1 MVYKKEIKVKQF
13 GKQKKLINYEP
24 LNFNSEKPDGYLDLE
39 HCYYMSLTEIWHQF
53 ADGMSRTGWLEYIAV
68 LSGIASVWFSR
79 IENILVYPVG
89 LVNTTIYIWLSVKGH
104 LLGEASVNFYY
115 TVVSIYGW
123 ILWAPKDQEQHHLLL
138 ITHSNLTERFHHFLF
153 FSAFY
158 IGIFFSLTYLKSKF
172 APGAI
177 PWADA
182 FASATA
188 YTGMWLM
195 AKKKVES
202 WYWWIATNI
211 ASIPLYFVKHY
222 VFTSVYYLILLVM
235 AVFGLT
241 EWMRRQGKKKK
252 RWRPLVHHLLHEQFN
267 VS

>member
-1 MVYKKEIKVKQF
+1 
-13 GKQKKLINYEP
+13 
-24 LNFNSEKPDGYLDLE
+24 
-39 HCYYMSLTEIWHQF
+39 MSLQEIWEQF
-53 ADGMSRTGWLEYIAV
+53 IEGMKHTGWLEYVAV
-68 LSGIASVWFSR
+68 FTGIASVWFSR

-89 LVNTTIYIWLSVKGH
+89 LINTVIYIYLSIKGH

-115 TVVSIYGW
+115 TVMSIYGW
-123 ILWAPKDQEQHHLLL
+123 ILWTKKDQQQHH
-138 ITHSNLTERFHHFLF
+138 ITIITNASAKEWLQHILF
-153 FSAFY
+153 FASFY
-158 IGIFFSLTYLKSKF
+158 IAIFFSLTYLKTKF

-211 ASIPLYFVKHY
+211 ASIPLYFVKHF
-222 VFTSVYYLILLVM
+222 VFTSVYYLVLLVF
-235 AVFGLT
+235 AFWGLA
-241 EWMRRQGKKKK
+241 EWKK
-252 RWRPLVHHLLHEQFN
+252 RSKQINGV
-267 VS
+267 VV